1 MQTPGQMLR
10 EARETKGLTLADMA
24 AMTRI
29 PRTQLEHLERD
40 RFEEYV
46 AEVFVRG
53 HLRNYAR
60 ELHLDSEYVLQ
71 CYERH
76 TGKFLVS
83 PIAEQRRPVGRSGQA
98 ATKSADDPAG
108 EFKFGAWVQ
117 GIRPTHMV
125 AVALVL
131 FGVFVMASF
140 LTGNR
145 ATAKDPASFPVASE
159 QAWQIEQDIEQTR
172 WLLEQP
178 ASTNKD

>member
-1 MQTPGQMLR
+1 MQTPGQILR
-10 EARETKGLTLADMA
+10 EAREAKGLTLADMA

-29 PRTQLEHLERD
+29 PRTQLDHLERD

-60 ELHLDSEYVLQ
+60 ELHLDSESLLQ
-71 CYERH
+71 SYERH

-83 PIAEQRRPVGRSGQA
+83 PLAEQRRLPARGGQPA
-98 ATKSADDPAG
+98 AKSADAPKS
-108 EFKFGAWVQ
+108 EFQLGAWAQ

-159 QAWQIEQDIEQTR
+159 QAWEIEQNIEQTR

-178 ASTNKD
+178 AASHKD